1 MDRQQSFPDGGVF
14 ISHHLCE
21 GKHQYKVEKVVKSKN
36 GRGGKMFGSF
46 SKGDNLMEMN
56 GVGLDNFTPEDLAH
70 SLSEGNSKLKVHTAT
85 KQKEQ
90 VEEEPPQ
97 GEVFVSV
104 SQDFTMM
111 SFSWKMK
118 RGEELEQNQNTENE
132 VFQDVEMRDLLVINM
147 KKTSI
152 SVVIARG
159 CSNMSHGV
167 NCTDTKCTIK
177 EIVLVAEASTV
188 TFVPQGG
195 SIRLEKLGEVFIEH
209 KPSHRYLKRICSKT
223 GLYTSPNPEKITIRY
238 YKSNSVDKPYRGMPV
253 VLNFTDTNCFLKC
266 CKTEDGMIL
275 QIETCEK
282 GRLQQISKSD
292 ESTLAFV
299 FYMKADRTKLRT
311 FESALY
317 GGWFICVQENT
328 KVGMEP
334 LDKMKEELFFFIIQK

>member
-1 MDRQQSFPDGGVF
+1 M
-14 ISHHLCE
+14 
-21 GKHQYKVEKVVKSKN
+21 
-36 GRGGKMFGSF
+36 
-46 SKGDNLMEMN
+46 
-56 GVGLDNFTPEDLAH
+56 
-70 SLSEGNSKLKVHTAT
+70 HTAT

-188 TFVPQGG
+188 TF
-195 SIRLEKLGEVFIEH
+195 GE
-209 KPSHRYLKRICSKT
+209 
-223 GLYTSPNPEKITIRY
+223 
-238 YKSNSVDKPYRGMPV
+238 
-253 VLNFTDTNCFLKC
+253 
-266 CKTEDGMIL
+266 
-275 QIETCEK
+275 
-282 GRLQQISKSD
+282 
-292 ESTLAFV
+292 
-299 FYMKADRTKLRT
+299 
-311 FESALY
+311 Y
-317 GGWFICVQENT
+317 GGLEFPVLIFILAMRKN
-328 KVGMEP
+328 
-334 LDKMKEELFFFIIQK
+334 LFI